1 MTMRTLPRLSDI
13 AGRLARLRAFSDSPE
28 QGAERRRIF
37 LLILSILAVFFACL
51 LAIVGYQ
58 QVHFGDA
65 YKGIHWSVLAGMLI
79 GCLGLMAAVRRGFLK
94 SAAAV
99 FLAVYFIGN
108 AYGSYAWGASMP
120 SGLLSYSLFIT
131 IAGVILGR
139 RFALIAAGL
148 SAGSIIWNGLREY
161 SLGTLPAWKKDAVT
175 VEDLIAYTVMLALA
189 AFFSWLFTRSVEQS
203 LERALVSEKA
213 LKLERDNL
221 EITVTERTQAWKE
234 AELRRSME
242 LSRFIEFGKLS
253 AGLFHDLINPLTAVS
268 LSLEQLQRR
277 DAPATLEHQA
287 AASEAVNRAVRSARR
302 IEEHIVRMRKH
313 MKPESQIR
321 IFDAAAELTD
331 ICSVLQ
337 YQARKSSI
345 EISCEMPGPFML
357 YGDPLKFYQAC
368 ANIII
373 NAIDA
378 FAGIPDGGERRIAIR
393 CVGQADRLILTI
405 ADTAGG
411 IDNQAMPRIFDPFFT
426 TKQAGMG
433 LGLAT
438 AKDIVM
444 NHFAGTIDCRSQAG
458 VGTTFILSLPLH
470 QSGQE

>member
-1 MTMRTLPRLSDI
+1 METLPRLADI
-13 AGRLARLRAFSDSPE
+13 FSRQRKLWAFSDSLE

-37 LLILSILAVFFACL
+37 LLILSILTIFFACL
-51 LAIVGYQ
+51 LGIIAYQ
-58 QVHFGDA
+58 HIHFGDA
-65 YKGIHWSVLAGMLI
+65 YKGIHWSVMAGMLT
-79 GCLGLMAAVRRGFLK
+79 GCLGLMAAVRRGFLR

-99 FLAVYFIGN
+99 FLVIYFIGN

-131 IAGVILGR
+131 ITGVILGR

-161 SLGTLPAWKKDAVT
+161 SLGILPAWKKDSVT
-175 VEDLIAYTVMLALA
+175 IEDIIAYTVMLGLA

-221 EITVTERTQAWKE
+221 EITVAERTQAWKE

-242 LSRFIEFGKLS
+242 LGRFIEFGKLS

-268 LSLEQLQRR
+268 LSLEQLQHQEI
-277 DAPATLEHQA
+277 PATPEHQSA
-287 AASEAVNRAVRSARR
+287 NEAINRAVRSARR

-321 IFDAAAELTD
+321 AFDAAAELTD
-331 ICSVLQ
+331 VCSVLQ
-337 YQARKSSI
+337 YQARKSDI
-345 EISCEMPGPFML
+345 DISCEIQDSFIL
-357 YGDPLKFYQAC
+357 QGDPLKFYQVC
-368 ANIII
+368 ANILI

-378 FAGIPDGGERRIAIR
+378 FAAIPDDNLRSIIISGERK
-393 CVGQADRLILTI
+393 DNYLILTI
-405 ADTAGG
+405 SDTAGG
-411 IDNQAMPRIFDPFFT
+411 IKAGILEQIFDPFFT

-438 AKDIVM
+438 TKDIVT
-444 NHFAGTIDCRSQAG
+444 NHFSGNINCRSQLG
-458 VGTTFILSLPLH
+458 IGTTFVISLPLH
-470 QSGQE
+470 SPSQE